1 MFFPHRYD
9 RNLILTPEMQLALG
23 KKKTAVIGLGGL
35 GGFVTEELARFGVG
49 HILGFDFDLFSETN
63 LNRQLLCTEQALGRP
78 KTETAAERVGQINS
92 DIRFETVSGRLGES
106 ELTEALRGCDAV
118 LDCLD
123 SVKDRLVLE
132 RICERLDLPMVHG
145 AIGGWYG
152 QVSTIYPGDRTLER
166 LYAGS
171 EEPEGTDGNTV
182 FTAALIASLQVSET
196 VKLLTGQGNTLK
208 DRILTVDLLSNDFA
222 EIIL

>member
-1 MFFPHRYD
+1 MNFPHRYD
-9 RNLILTPEMQLALG
+9 RNLILSPEMQLALG
-23 KKKTAVIGLGGL
+23 KKKAAVIGLGGL
-35 GGFVTEELARFGVG
+35 GGFAVEELARFGIG
-49 HILGFDFDLFSETN
+49 HILGFDFDRFSESN
-63 LNRQLLCTEQALGRP
+63 LNRQLFCSEQALGQP
-78 KTETAAERVGQINS
+78 KTEAAAGRIGQINS
-92 DIRFETVSGRLGES
+92 DIRFEAVNGKLSEA

-123 SVKDRLVLE
+123 NVKDRLVLE
-132 RICERLDLPMVHG
+132 KICEELDIPLVHG

-152 QVSTIYPGDRTLER
+152 QVSTVFPGDRTLEM

-171 EEPEGTDGNTV
+171 EEPEAADGNTV

-196 VKLLTGQGNTLK
+196 VKLLTGQGRTLK
-208 DRILTVDLLSNDFA
+208 GRILTVDLLSSDFT